1 MREFPF
7 TTCQLV
13 DDDCE
18 VDFNTVTSPSVSVC
32 VLGSGQLNAACFAVV
47 VLRFSE
53 RRAASAAETRLE
65 SDIGTKLLLK
75 PFAIAVVWSCWCL
88 LPPRAAT
95 KLARSIL
102 RTTAAQHDLVLR
114 PDCRKCSPP
123 RLPLRRPCAH
133 CVLLSPCPNSL
144 PFRFL
149 LCAPSRSP
157 SPWTGSGR
165 GYRHC
170 SVDHQRGK
178 IQQPVCFPLRAVRNV
193 DLDLAKRESTCTLHK
208 YQQVSIHSRRV
219 RCSEHKQTFCTLMWT
234 NRENLGLNRGL
245 CFICP
250 SLDFLCSGEPNSHPT
265 PFIALTCTL
274 STALVRF
281 GARWQRET
289 CWRFTGDS
297 LSAAPAI
304 SVAISGPSPWT
315 CPPAQTPK
323 LLLFYFTLRTYLNA
337 VFSLKATPQVFQAK
351 S

>member
-1 MREFPF
+1 MFR
-7 TTCQLV
+7 C
-13 DDDCE
+13 CR
-18 VDFNTVTSPSVSVC
+18 
-32 VLGSGQLNAACFAVV
+32 AAVFGTKGR
-47 VLRFSE
+47 LRR

-65 SDIGTKLLLK
+65 SDIGTKPLLK
-75 PFAIAVVWSCWCL
+75 SFAIAVVWSCWCL
-88 LPPRAAT
+88 PPRAAA
-95 KLARSIL
+95 KLVRSIL
-102 RTTAAQHDLVLR
+102 RTTAAQHGLVLR

-170 SVDHQRGK
+170 SVDDQRGK

-193 DLDLAKRESTCTLHK
+193 DLDLAKHESTCTLHK

-219 RCSEHKQTFCTLMWT
+219 WCSEHKHTFCTLMWT

-250 SLDFLCSGEPNSHPT
+250 SLDFLCSGRTQLSSHIFFSRLP
-265 PFIALTCTL
+265 ALCPPP
-274 STALVRF
+274 SSGLVRDGKGRPAGVSRGTAF
-281 GARWQRET
+281 QQPR
-289 CWRFTGDS
+289 RF
-297 LSAAPAI
+297 
-304 SVAISGPSPWT
+304 PSPSQDQVRGPVRLPRRLN
-315 CPPAQTPK
+315 CC
-323 LLLFYFTLRTYLNA
+323 FFILRYVHTSYLNA

-351 S
+351 SLAHTVVVLCDT

>member
-133 CVLLSPCPNSL
+133 CVLLSPVPTLSRFVFCCAPPPDPRRRGQDRVAVIATAPLTTNEVKYNSL
-144 PFRFL
+144 
-149 LCAPSRSP
+149 
-157 SPWTGSGR
+157 
-165 GYRHC
+165 
-170 SVDHQRGK
+170 
-178 IQQPVCFPLRAVRNV
+178 VCFPLRAVRNV

-265 PFIALTCTL
+265 PFRRLPALCPPP
-274 STALVRF
+274 SSGLVRDGKGRPAGVSRGTAF
-281 GARWQRET
+281 QQPR
-289 CWRFTGDS
+289 RF
-297 LSAAPAI
+297 
-304 SVAISGPSPWT
+304 PSPSQDQVRGPVRLPRRLN
-315 CPPAQTPK
+315 CC
-323 LLLFYFTLRTYLNA
+323 FFILRYVHT
-337 VFSLKATPQVFQAK
+337 
-351 S
+351 